1 MLCHVFSA
9 LTLLAG
15 RHEEQQMP
23 LHPQIPSTLASFKP
37 SLVLPFWYQLTQV
50 VLGKRPLI
58 VGMGQFG
65 ASVLARPF
73 WRRHVLA
80 QRQTYTVFFK
90 LMVIIMYLRFNE
102 VNVIRLS
109 TDMS

>member
-65 ASVLARPF
+65 ASVLA
-73 WRRHVLA
+73 
-80 QRQTYTVFFK
+80 QTRFGATTDGHSFLK